1 MREKIRAEMEAKKQQ
16 RIVRKTEIAA
26 EKATKAQRKAAR
38 ELKEQMLMFRLQQQ
52 QQQHEASEKPKRARK
67 PNRPKAEIEA
77 EKVAKAQR
85 KAARQLKKQTEHEAA
100 EQLPKRARK
109 PNRPKP
115 EIEAEKAVKAQR
127 KAAREEKRLANALQF
142 AKKALEAAKDNHSI
156 QRSQESRTHLETVA
170 SELSQLE
177 EHHATISNGNA
188 RAPPPS
194 PL

>member
-1 MREKIRAEMEAKKQQ
+1 MRLKMRAAMEEKKQQ

-26 EKATKAQRKAAR
+26 EKAT
-38 ELKEQMLMFRLQQQ
+38 
-52 QQQHEASEKPKRARK
+52 
-67 PNRPKAEIEA
+67 
-77 EKVAKAQR
+77 
-85 KAARQLKKQTEHEAA
+85 
-100 EQLPKRARK
+100 
-109 PNRPKP
+109 
-115 EIEAEKAVKAQR
+115 KAQR

-177 EHHATISNGNA
+177 KHQATISNGNA

>member
-1 MREKIRAEMEAKKQQ
+1 MSRVIFNTNTRKFQPVTGRLTWGSRSKIEITQEKLCKELRKFMRGKIRAEMEAKKQQ

-26 EKATKAQRKAAR
+26 EKAAKAQRKAAR
-38 ELKEQMLMFRLQQQ
+38 ELKKHLAQQ
-52 QQQHEASEKPKRARK
+52 AT
-67 PNRPKAEIEA
+67 A
-77 EKVAKAQR
+77 EK
-85 KAARQLKKQTEHEAA
+85 
-100 EQLPKRARK
+100 PKRARK

-142 AKKALEAAKDNHSI
+142 AKKALEAAKDNHSMK
-156 QRSQESRTHLETVA
+156 RSQESRTHLETVA

-177 EHHATISNGNA
+177 KHQATISNGNA
-188 RAPPPS
+188 RAPPSS